1 MPPCLYIIKNLHTT
15 YRAFKGVENSIEVP
29 PSPIRRSYFWTLPT
43 AFNAK
48 YNDQSKF
55 SIQILYS
62 FHLKHGSENYVKALH
77 NFRSLLQLCKVD
89 DGVAGYLWCGSG
101 ADSFTMG
108 GLVATMANR
117 SAATQSGDADEE
129 DFEDSKDMAIN
140 ITFDLILNKDSR
152 DGCTCTMH
160 I

>member
-1 MPPCLYIIKNLHTT
+1 
-15 YRAFKGVENSIEVP
+15 
-29 PSPIRRSYFWTLPT
+29 
-43 AFNAK
+43 
-48 YNDQSKF
+48 
-55 SIQILYS
+55 
-62 FHLKHGSENYVKALH
+62 
-77 NFRSLLQLCKVD
+77 
-89 DGVAGYLWCGSG
+89 
-101 ADSFTMG
+101 MG